1 MLPSYNAAKGG
12 VNMMTQSAVLALAKY
27 NIRVSTVN
35 LGYIRTGME
44 NEDIQGDEGIQKL
57 VSLYPLG
64 RLGKPEE
71 IARSVVFPVE
81 DEFTT
86 GTHLY
91 IDGGYTA

>member
-12 VNMMTQSAVLALAKY
+12 VNMMTQSAALALAKY

-44 NEDIQGDEGIQKL
+44 NEDIQKL

>member
-1 MLPSYNAAKGG
+1 MLPSCNAAKGG
-12 VNMMTQSAVLALAKY
+12 VNMMTQSAALALAKY

-35 LGYIRTGME
+35 PGYIRTGME

-57 VSLYPLG
+57 VSLHPLG
-64 RLGKPEE
+64 RLDKPEE

-81 DEFTT
+81 NEFTT

-91 IDGGYTA
+91 IDGEYTA